1 MEQLSF
7 SQHQPDQ
14 KIFFLGALAGL
25 ARAAAG
31 RAAAGRA
38 AAGKSA
44 AGRAAAGKS
53 AASNKTTIPLKI
65 TTGDINIGNKQE
77 EN

>member
-1 MEQLSF
+1 MDQLSF
-7 SQHQPDQ
+7 CEYQPDQ
-14 KIFFLGALAGL
+14 KIFLLGALAGL
-25 ARAAAG
+25 AKAGAAAG

-38 AAGKSA
+38 SAGRAS
-44 AGRAAAGKS
+44 AGRAAAAK
-53 AASNKTTIPLKI
+53 KTNIPLKI